1 MWTRKELKL
10 QSKEALGRVY
20 WKAVL
25 ISALFA
31 LIVGGGSCFK
41 YVADNKD
48 PIIRSMTDTILSF
61 PALMVIFGMV
71 MSLAALIGALAK
83 ILLVNPFCVGVCSF
97 RIKAMRGEGNVSDLG
112 EGFDSEYKR
121 NVQTMLLVDIFTFLW
136 SLLLVVPGI
145 IKMYEYM
152 MVPYILADDPAVT
165 RKEAF
170 ERSKEMMRGNKWRAL
185 VLDLSFIL
193 WDILGVITFG
203 IVTVFYVYPYRQLTR
218 GALYEKLKT
227 GC

>member
-25 ISALFA
+25 VSTLFV
-31 LIVGGGSCFK
+31 LIVGSGSSIR

-48 PIIRSMTDTILSF
+48 PIINEIADTIMSF
-61 PALMVIFGMV
+61 PAVIVIFGMV
-71 MSLAALIGALAK
+71 MSLVALMGALATV
-83 ILLVNPFCVGVCSF
+83 LLINPFYVGVCRF
-97 RIKAMRGEGNVSDLG
+97 RTQAVRGEGNVSDLG
-112 EGFDSEYKR
+112 AGFDAEYKR
-121 NVQTMLLVDIFTFLW
+121 NVQTMLLMDIFIFLW

-145 IKMYEYM
+145 IKAYEYT
-152 MVPYILADDPAVT
+152 MVPYILADDPNVT

-170 ERSKEMMRGNKWRAL
+170 EKSKEMMKGNKWRVL
-185 VLDLSFIL
+185 VLDLSFL
-193 WDILGVITFG
+193 PWDFLGTITFG

-218 GALYEKLKT
+218 GALYEKLKAE
-227 GC
+227 C